1 MVQRQAIQL
10 YRSAVAAG
18 FRNPCFSSRSFMAL
32 STQALTP
39 IQCSPLRISSL
50 HVRSS
55 SRVVSAPLSSSR
67 THFLSG
73 SRVIPCKEFLR
84 RVERDY
90 FIWPRASL
98 GSGRLFSVWR
108 RDSDAKDDTIVAGA
122 RKSGG
127 EESSSYESGNGAAE
141 ESSDDDDDGAEDG
154 NGRSRI
160 GAEDN
165 RPQDA
170 RIVPMELHKEASESY
185 LAYAMSVIVGRALPD
200 CRDGLKPVHRR
211 ILYAMHELGLSSKKP
226 FKKCARVVGEVLGKF
241 HPHGDTAVYDA
252 LVRMAQDFSLRSPLV
267 NGHGN
272 FGSMDGDPA
281 AAMRYTECR
290 LQALSEAML
299 LADLELDTVDF
310 IPTFDGSQD
319 EPAVLPARLP
329 NVLLNGASGI
339 AVGMATNIPPH
350 NLGEVVD
357 ALIALIH
364 NPNASVEEL
373 MEHLPGPDFP
383 TGGQILG
390 TDGILEAYRTGHG
403 RLTVRGKASIEQL
416 DRRNSRS
423 AVIITEVPYQ
433 ANKAALV
440 EKIADLVNN
449 KTLEGVSD
457 IRDESDRSGMRIVV
471 EVKRGAMPKV
481 VLNNLYKYTTL
492 QSRFSCNMVG
502 IIDGEPKVMGL
513 KDFLETFLEF
523 RCLIIERRAKF
534 QLKRAEDRDHI
545 VEGILIGLANLD
557 GVVKVIR
564 SAKDSAEASEELQ
577 KGFNVTHAQ
586 ADALLAMPLRRLT
599 SLESGKLKDEHN
611 ALTTEIADLKQ
622 LLNSKQRIL
631 QYIEK
636 EALAL
641 KKEYGTPRRTLVE
654 QGRDGE
660 INDIDV
666 IANEETIVT
675 LSEKGYIKRMAAGTF
690 TAQTRGTTGKSGG
703 KMRSNDA
710 MSDFFVCRT
719 HDYVLFF
726 SERGIVYSIRA
737 YQIPE
742 CSRTSAGNP
751 LIQIVPL
758 PPGERIT
765 SVQPVSDFADDQSLV
780 MLTTGGYIKRTALS
794 SFAAIRS
801 TGIVAIQLTP
811 GDELKWVRNAAE
823 EDTVALASQRGMVV
837 CIGCNDDK
845 LRARGRA
852 TRGVRAMR
860 LRGNDKLAAMDIA
873 PASLLHTK
881 GNKPKAP
888 WLLMVT
894 EDGFGKRVPIKA
906 FPKGVAGRV
915 GVIGCKFHE
924 GDLLASLFVVGANLS
939 ETDGESE
946 EQVVVGS
953 NNGIINR
960 LRVRDISIQSRTA
973 KGVKI
978 MRIESG
984 DKVSSVS
991 VLTSADE
998 EEGMEISES
1007 SELVSV

>member
-1 MVQRQAIQL
+1 MVAPISSTRVQL
-10 YRSAVAAG
+10 
-18 FRNPCFSSRSFMAL
+18 FSNSRS
-32 STQALTP
+32 
-39 IQCSPLRISSL
+39 
-50 HVRSS
+50 
-55 SRVVSAPLSSSR
+55 
-67 THFLSG
+67 
-73 SRVIPCKEFLR
+73 IPWNECLR
-84 RVERDY
+84 RVENTY
-90 FIWPRASL
+90 YVWPRVAL
-98 GSGRLFSVWR
+98 ANGRQFSVWR
-108 RDSDAKDDTIVAGA
+108 RDGYSKDGNIVAGA
-122 RKSGG
+122 RKSG
-127 EESSSYESGNGAAE
+127 EESSSLESDNGAGE
-141 ESSDDDDDGAEDG
+141 DVSDESSDDDINDASSADA
-154 NGRSRI
+154 NGRSRS

-165 RPQDA
+165 RPQDV
-170 RIVPMELHKEASESY
+170 RIVPMELHKEAEESY
-185 LAYAMSVIVGRALPD
+185 IAYAMSVIVGRALPD

-272 FGSMDGDPA
+272 FGSLDGDPA

-290 LQALSEAML
+290 LQGLSEAML

-310 IPTFDGSQD
+310 IPTFDGSQN

-350 NLGEVVD
+350 NLAEVVD
-357 ALIALIH
+357 ALIALLH
-364 NPNASVEEL
+364 NPNATVEEL

-390 TDGILEAYRTGHG
+390 TDGILDAYRFGHG

-416 DRRNSRS
+416 DRRSNRS
-423 AVIITEVPYQ
+423 AVIISELPYQ

-457 IRDESDRSGMRIVV
+457 IRDESDRFGMRIVI

-492 QSRFSCNMVG
+492 QTRFSCNMVG
-502 IIDGEPKVMGL
+502 IIGGEPKVMGL
-513 KDFLETFLEF
+513 KDFLETFVEF
-523 RCLIIERRAKF
+523 RCSVIERRAKF

-545 VEGILIGLANLD
+545 VEGILIGLSNLD
-557 GVVKVIR
+557 GVVKIIR
-564 SAKDSAEASEELQ
+564 SAKDTAQASEGLQ
-577 KGFNVTHAQ
+577 KGFNVTPAQ

-599 SLESGKLKDEHN
+599 SLESGKLKEEHD
-611 ALTTEIADLKQ
+611 ALTAEITDLKQ
-622 LLNSKQRIL
+622 LLESKHRVL
-631 QYIEK
+631 QIIEK
-636 EALAL
+636 EALVL

-690 TAQTRGTTGKSGG
+690 TAQNRGTTGKSGG

-751 LIQIVPL
+751 LVQVVPV

-765 SVQPVSDFADDQSLV
+765 SVQSVSDFAEDQYLV

-794 SFAAIRS
+794 SFASIRS

-837 CIGCNDDK
+837 CIGCDDDK

-860 LRGNDKLAAMDIA
+860 LRGDDKLTAMDIV
-873 PASLLHTK
+873 PASLVRTGTK
-881 GNKPKAP
+881 KTGAP

-953 NNGIINR
+953 NKGILNR
-960 LRVRDISIQSRTA
+960 LRVRDVSIQSRTA
-973 KGVKI
+973 KGVKL
-978 MRIESG
+978 MRLDSD

-991 VLTSADE
+991 VLISAE
-998 EEGMEISES
+998 EEES
-1007 SELVSV
+1007 IENRESVDVIDRKSVV